1 LTNTLLFDTA
11 HIDNTLCKKILSI
24 QNIDFETLGTLE
36 ELIHSD
42 GYQIENIEAQTDTI
56 PSKAD
61 GYVAIVILGGPM
73 AVYDETNYQYLSKEQ
88 ELIRDAIKNEV
99 PVLGICLGSQLIAQA
114 TGGRVYRGPKKEIGW
129 FNVTL
134 TPNGHESLFK
144 GIKTKTVR
152 VFQWHGDTYD
162 LPSTA
167 NIMAFSNLYP
177 QAFKVG
183 SAIGMQFH
191 LEVNRKMI
199 ERWIQEYSQEI
210 NKEHIK
216 SDDILLPNK
225 AKEIRDSYDRCK
237 VVYSNFSKMIDKFRG
252 KDIGA
257 R

>member
-24 QNIDFETLGTLE
+24 QNIGFETLGTLE

-134 TPNGHESLFK
+134 TPNGRESLFK